1 VAKGVSLILGGS
13 DERNDLAARRPA
25 RGKFPQTY
33 DPTVILTGV
42 PRNGLFPR
50 DQADG
55 DFMITATLARRGG
68 SVVVAACLVGTLTL
82 PATAQELK
90 AWRHSIISPK
100 ADAGF
105 FYMAAKRGFF
115 EREGLKVETLEVK
128 DDAIGIKALLSGEV
142 DSHEG
147 TAGAIAAAARGADVK
162 ILGCPWHGVP
172 YVLLARPG
180 ITSME
185 QLRGKAIASSSP
197 GTPPEMMARASLA
210 LFKIPASEVKLA
222 AVGGDRDRYAA
233 LLGGVVDAAVV
244 SNEYTPLPQ
253 TKNLKVLVEGKDALP
268 KSVRFCVQMTGKT
281 IAARREDAIRFM
293 MAQMKAWRYAV
304 AHRDETIKV
313 TMEATDAKADDP
325 RPAYIFDDA
334 VNNGIVKPDF
344 PIPVENLAWM
354 QDQMVQLGQLPK
366 AGDIYK
372 IVSPEIRAEALKR
385 IDK

>member
-1 VAKGVSLILGGS
+1 MS
-13 DERNDLAARRPA
+13 
-25 RGKFPQTY
+25 
-33 DPTVILTGV
+33 
-42 PRNGLFPR
+42 
-50 DQADG
+50 
-55 DFMITATLARRGG
+55 TATLEQVAGRIAA
-68 SVVVAACLVGTLTL
+68 VVCLVASFSL
-82 PATAQELK
+82 PAQTQELR
-90 AWRHSIISPK
+90 AWRHSIIAPK

-115 EREGLKVETLEVK
+115 EREALKVETLEVK

-147 TAGAIAAAARGADVK
+147 TAGALAAAARGADVK

-185 QLRGKAIASSSP
+185 QLRGKSIASSSP

-210 LFKIPASEVKLA
+210 LFKIPQSEVKLA

-253 TKNLKVLVEGKDALP
+253 TKNLKVLVEGREALP

-281 IAARREDAIRFM
+281 ISARREEAIRFM
-293 MAQMKAWRYAV
+293 AAEIKAWRYAV
-304 AHRDETIKV
+304 AHRDETVKV
-313 TMEATDAKADDP
+313 TLEATDAKAGDP

-334 VNNGIVKPDF
+334 INDKIVKPDF

-354 QDQMVQLGQLPK
+354 QDQMVQLGQMPK
-366 AGDIYK
+366 AGDINK
-372 IVSPEIRAEALKR
+372 IVNGEIRAEALKR
-385 IDK
+385 IGQ

>member
-1 VAKGVSLILGGS
+1 MI
-13 DERNDLAARRPA
+13 AA
-25 RGKFPQTY
+25 
-33 DPTVILTGV
+33 I
-42 PRNGLFPR
+42 
-50 DQADG
+50 
-55 DFMITATLARRGG
+55 LARRAGG
-68 SVVVAACLVGTLTL
+68 VAMAACLVGALSL
-82 PATAQELK
+82 PAPGQELK
-90 AWRHSIISPK
+90 AWRHSIIAPK

-210 LFKIPASEVKLA
+210 LFKIAPSEVKLA

-253 TKNLKVLVEGKDALP
+253 TKNLNVLVEGRQALP

-281 IAARREDAIRFM
+281 IATRREEAIRFM
-293 MAQMKAWRYAV
+293 MAEMKAWRYAV

-354 QDQMVQLGQLPK
+354 QDQMVQLGQIPK
-366 AGDIYK
+366 AGDIAK
-372 IVSPEIRAEALKR
+372 IVSPEIRAEAAKR
-385 IDK
+385 VDQ

>member
-1 VAKGVSLILGGS
+1 
-13 DERNDLAARRPA
+13 
-25 RGKFPQTY
+25 
-33 DPTVILTGV
+33 
-42 PRNGLFPR
+42 
-50 DQADG
+50 
-55 DFMITATLARRGG
+55 MITATLTRLAGG
-68 SVVVAACLVGTLTL
+68 VAMAACVVGILTL
-82 PATAQELK
+82 PAPAQELK
-90 AWRHSIISPK
+90 AWRHSIIAPK

-253 TKNLKVLVEGKDALP
+253 TRNLKVLVEGKDALP

-313 TMEATDAKADDP
+313 TMEATDAKPDDP

-334 VNNGIVKPDF
+334 VSNGIVKPDF

-354 QDQMVQLGQLPK
+354 QDQMVQLGQIPK
-366 AGDIYK
+366 AGDIAK
-372 IVSPEIRAEALKR
+372 IVSPEIRAEAVKR

>member
-1 VAKGVSLILGGS
+1 MLK
-13 DERNDLAARRPA
+13 
-25 RGKFPQTY
+25 
-33 DPTVILTGV
+33 
-42 PRNGLFPR
+42 
-50 DQADG
+50 
-55 DFMITATLARRGG
+55 ATLARRAGG
-68 SVVVAACLVGTLTL
+68 FALPALLVAAVSGSA
-82 PATAQELK
+82 PAQELK
-90 AWRHSIISPK
+90 AWRHSLIAPK

-147 TAGAIAAAARGADVK
+147 TACSIAAAGRGADVK

-185 QLRGKAIASSSP
+185 QMRGKSIAASSP

-210 LFKIPASEVKLA
+210 LFKIEPGEVKLA

-244 SNEYTPLPQ
+244 SNEYMPLPQ
-253 TKNLKVLVEGKDALP
+253 TKNLKVLVEGRDALP

-281 IAARREDAIRFM
+281 LATRHEDAVRFM
-293 MAQMKAWRYAV
+293 TAQIKAWRYAV
-304 AHRDETIKV
+304 AHRDETIKL
-313 TMEATDAKADDP
+313 TRETTDAKADDP
-325 RPAYIFDDA
+325 RPAFVFDDA
-334 VNNGIVKPDF
+334 VNNGIVKPDLL
-344 PIPVENLAWM
+344 IPVENLAWM
-354 QDQMVQLGQLPK
+354 QDQMLALGQIQK
-366 AGDIYK
+366 AGDIAK
-372 IVSPEIRAEALKR
+372 IVSPDIRAEALKR

>member
-1 VAKGVSLILGGS
+1 MLI
-13 DERNDLAARRPA
+13 
-25 RGKFPQTY
+25 
-33 DPTVILTGV
+33 
-42 PRNGLFPR
+42 NGLVRPLA
-50 DQADG
+50 QMEILMSTG
-55 DFMITATLARRGG
+55 TLARLACG
-68 SVVVAACLVGTLTL
+68 VTMVACGLAALPL
-82 PATAQELK
+82 PAQAQDLK
-90 AWRHSIISPK
+90 TPDMKNWRHSIIAPK

-115 EREGLKVETLEVK
+115 EREGLKVETLDVK

-172 YVLLARPG
+172 YVLLVRPG

-185 QLRGKAIASSSP
+185 QLRGKSIASSSP

-210 LFKIPASEVKLA
+210 LFKIPQSEVRLA

-253 TKNLKVLVEGKDALP
+253 TKNLKVLVEGRQALP

-281 IAARREDAIRFM
+281 VTTRREDAIQFM
-293 MAQMKAWRYAV
+293 MAEIKAWRYAV
-304 AHRDETIKV
+304 ANRAETIKV
-313 TMEATDAKADDP
+313 TMEATDAKPDDP

-334 VNNGIVKPDF
+334 VDNGIVKPDF
-344 PIPVENLAWM
+344 PIPIENLAWM
-354 QDQMVQLGQLPK
+354 QDQMVQLGQIPK
-366 AGDIYK
+366 AGDINK
-372 IVSPEIRAEALKR
+372 VLSAEIGAEALKR
-385 IDK
+385 IGE